1 MKKILIGT
9 NNPAKLEDYKRLLSD
24 LDLEMVSPAE
34 MGITE
39 TPNETGRDYE
49 ENAVIK
55 AKFYYQ
61 KTGIPSLV
69 DDGGLEVPALNNEP
83 GVLSHRW
90 IGREMTDEEMIA
102 EIIKRMQGVADDQ
115 RNCRL
120 IQVTALATPYGIFT
134 SEGKIEGMV
143 AEKPARKRLKGFPF
157 RSVIFLPHYG
167 KYYCDVTRDE
177 YEILNHRKAAVDKIR
192 DILIEISKQE

>member
-1 MKKILIGT
+1 MKKLLIGT
-9 NNPAKLEDYKRLLSD
+9 SNPAKFDDYKRLLSD
-24 LDLEMVSPAE
+24 LDLDVVSPKEVGLAE
-34 MGITE
+34 A
-39 TPNETGRDYE
+39 PQETGRDYE

-69 DDGGLEVPALNNEP
+69 DDGGLEVPVLNNEP
-83 GVLSHRW
+83 GIKSHRW

-102 EIIKRMQGVADDQ
+102 EIIKRMNGVAEEQ

-120 IQVTALATPYGIFT
+120 VQITALATPYGIFT
-134 SEGKIEGMV
+134 SEGKIEGV
-143 AEKPARKRLKGFPF
+143 IAEKPCRKRLKGFPF

-167 KYYCDVTRDE
+167 KYYCEVSNDE
-177 YEILNHRKAAVDKIR
+177 YDLLNHRKAAVDKIR
-192 DILIEISKQE
+192 DILKLVSE